1 MHPPIEAEP
10 QRNRTGAPMGA
21 RDLRRPG
28 PDRSLVPRRA
38 CGRIRPK
45 VARIIADVIR
55 SFATAA
61 KPSSSAPVRVRQPR
75 LGLLLNAAPRSF
87 RELDDGLGLS
97 HPVSDDCNDYD

>member
-1 MHPPIEAEP
+1 MHPPIEAES
-10 QRNRTGAPMGA
+10 QRNRTGAPMQA

-55 SFATAA
+55 SFAIAA
-61 KPSSSAPVRVRQPR
+61 KPSSSAPMRPGVRQPR
-75 LGLLLNAAPRSF
+75 LGLLLNATPRSF
-87 RELDDGLGLS
+87 LVIDGAGDGS
-97 HPVSDDCNDYD
+97 IG